1 MAGSIISNAS
11 LGFRFGP
18 TDRYLSYV
26 TLSHIFEQIMCFI
39 CVRYGIPFCFA
50 RSSADVWGGPDSQML
65 MEDLALLKPTIFG
78 SFPMFFNK
86 IYRNV
91 QNKLPA

>member
-1 MAGSIISNAS
+1 MSAAIVSNAS
-11 LGFRFGP
+11 LGFRFEP

-26 TLSHIFEQIMCFI
+26 TLSHIFEQIMWFI
-39 CVRYGIPFCFA
+39 CIRHAAPFCFA
-50 RSSADVWGGPDSQML
+50 RSSADVWSGPDSQML

-91 QNKLPA
+91 